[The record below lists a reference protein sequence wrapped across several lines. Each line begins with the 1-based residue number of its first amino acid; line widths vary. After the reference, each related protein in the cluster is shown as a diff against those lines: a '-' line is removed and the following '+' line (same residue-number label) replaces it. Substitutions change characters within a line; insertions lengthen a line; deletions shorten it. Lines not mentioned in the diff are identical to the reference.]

1 MIRLPRIFCMI
12 GVFIAVFVYW
22 KNANP
27 IVINYALASIGTLIY
42 GSVMLI
48 VVSALNLFPKKAA
61 KTVASFTGIL
71 RYTGGEVFAEIP
83 LGTVVYKF
91 SWNGRF
97 IMLMSFCILSI
108 VPFYLPGIC
117 ILY

>member
-48 VVSALNLFPKKAA
+48 VVSALNLFPKKQL
-61 KTVASFTGIL
+61 KQ
-71 RYTGGEVFAEIP
+71 
-83 LGTVVYKF
+83 
-91 SWNGRF
+91 
-97 IMLMSFCILSI
+97 
-108 VPFYLPGIC
+108 
-117 ILY
+117 